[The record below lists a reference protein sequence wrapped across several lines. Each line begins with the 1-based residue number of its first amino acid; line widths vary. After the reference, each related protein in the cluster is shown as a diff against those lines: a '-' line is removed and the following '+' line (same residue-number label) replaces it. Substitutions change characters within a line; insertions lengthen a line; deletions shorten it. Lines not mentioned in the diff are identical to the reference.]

1 MRGVTLS
8 VPKHL
13 AFHQNSLTSHKA
25 VNHREKM
32 VKRMELIHQG
42 ENMRTAAERL
52 ISENREDLRREL
64 FPNKLYGARNRRLRE
79 DTPSFTVT
87 SHCLDEMIH
96 PVQHR
101 GLTPREAAR
110 LQSFPDWYIF
120 EGPFVS
126 FIPIR
131 NKTDT
136 NRSAMLFLR
145 Y

>member
-1 MRGVTLS
+1 MFPYVTVGDALLDLPEVRPGEEVTEYTFNFSDHALSEQRRDFLLKMRGVTLS

-79 DTPSFTVT
+79 DTQV
-87 SHCLDEMIH
+87 
-96 PVQHR
+96 
-101 GLTPREAAR
+101 
-110 LQSFPDWYIF
+110 LQSH
-120 EGPFVS
+120 
-126 FIPIR
+126 PIV
-131 NKTDT
+131 
-136 NRSAMLFLR
+136 
-145 Y
+145 